1 MTCPIVWR
9 STAHAPIVDVADIR
23 VDALDSAR
31 PSGEVPQPES
41 VNEPADVDAVPDQPD
56 ARLVAIWPAAAAG
69 AIAACA
75 YVVGRFTTAGL
86 HVVAASL
93 PVALALML
101 ACVVAAAVLRSAAR
115 PASRT
120 RLAAAIGIAVV
131 FAAAVA
137 AGAGALPHA

>member
-1 MTCPIVWR
+1 VTCPIVWR
-9 STAHAPIVDVADIR
+9 STVHAPIADVADIR
-23 VDALDSAR
+23 VDALDFAR
-31 PSGEVPQPES
+31 PSGRVPQRES
-41 VNEPADVDAVPDQPD
+41 VKEPADVDAVPDQPD
-56 ARLVAIWPAAAAG
+56 AQLVAIWPAAAVG

-75 YVVGRFTTAGL
+75 YVLGRVTTAGH
-86 HVVAASL
+86 HVVAASM
-93 PVALALML
+93 PVGIALLL

-115 PASRT
+115 PAGRP